1 MKAGEIRPL
10 AIGIFRRAD
19 QILVFEGYD
28 PASGETFYR
37 PLGGAIEFGEYGH
50 QTLAREVR
58 EEIGAEIE
66 NIRYL
71 GLSENLFTFAGKE
84 GHEIVLIYEGDF
96 VGGAILGQDQVMG
109 REDDGSP
116 LKVAWVPL
124 AHFECGEAPLYPDGL
139 LEMLL
144 AQPAHATRAELGTGR
159 TNPNSHEEEQH
170 AL

>member
-1 MKAGEIRPL
+1 MKAGQIRPL

-50 QTLAREVR
+50 QALAREVR
-58 EEIGAEIE
+58 EEIGTEIE

-84 GHEIVLIYEGDF
+84 GHEIVLIYEGDL
-96 VGGAILGQDQVMG
+96 VGSAIRGQDLVMG

-116 LKVAWVPL
+116 LKVVWAPL
-124 AHFECGEAPLYPDGL
+124 AHFQRGEAILYPDGL
-139 LEMLL
+139 LELLL
-144 AQPAHATRAELGTGR
+144 AHSDSAAEA
-159 TNPNSHEEEQH
+159 E
-170 AL
+170 

>member
-1 MKAGEIRPL
+1 MKAGQIRPL

-50 QTLAREVR
+50 QALAREVR

-84 GHEIVLIYEGDF
+84 GHEIVLIYEGDLASS
-96 VGGAILGQDQVMG
+96 AIYRKDLVVG

-116 LKVAWVPL
+116 LKVTWVPL
-124 AHFECGEAPLYPDGL
+124 ACFERGEAPLYPDGL

-144 AQPAHATRAELGTGR
+144 AHAARATGA
-159 TNPNSHEEEQH
+159 E
-170 AL
+170 